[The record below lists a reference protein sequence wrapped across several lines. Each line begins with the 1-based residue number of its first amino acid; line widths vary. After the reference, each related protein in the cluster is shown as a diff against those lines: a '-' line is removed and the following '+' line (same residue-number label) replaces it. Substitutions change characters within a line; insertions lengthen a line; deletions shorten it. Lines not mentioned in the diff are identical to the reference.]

1 MWISVGH
8 KSGTH
13 RLSHLFQLIFG
24 SPQTKYPA
32 DTWCAFCLTCM
43 PAQERESF
51 FSTLSTDLGQFTPD
65 LEPLTFRSHHNS
77 SAGKVQVPYGPA
89 SSFSCTHQYL
99 EATVH
104 PNKTQLTQIHSC
116 LEMLSSC
123 PVKAPWQIKIFLKRK
138 FPWAHHF
145 MLSAH
150 IPLSSFPVTQDN
162 SYNSSF

>member
-51 FSTLSTDLGQFTPD
+51 FSTLNTDLGQFTPD

-89 SSFSCTHQYL
+89 SSFSCTHL

-138 FPWAHHF
+138 FPWAHHS

-162 SYNSSF
+162 SNNSSF